1 MKLENLRSL
10 IRESINEYIKEID
23 DQGTGAMYEAKMQ
36 ACEAAIEKRE
46 TKLRSIDENEEL
58 KEMVDSSK
66 LKEIQKEITE
76 LKKYHKKLS
85 NLKAKHSN
93 KGKKK
98 EVVSDTET
106 EAAVEEADVMDNMKN
121 AMVPEME
128 DKAINE
134 SFLKMQK
141 LAGVITEA
149 QYNQKKSLIENQLE
163 EISLSGALGKVKDKI
178 VNSSIFNKLI
188 DTIVSKMSEKDKE
201 NFKTKFALSE
211 AEGGPSLEDIMS
223 KVDAANPDKN
233 VKNPE
238 ELKEELNRNT
248 LEGKIVDLVRNL
260 TGINLLALGGAPLG
274 LLINSLLGISTWGM
288 GAFIGPVISLVASLI
303 IHGISRKLLGL
314 TSNDAVVGS

>member
-1 MKLENLRSL
+1 MKLVNLRSL

-85 NLKAKHSN
+85 NLKAKHFN

-141 LAGVITEA
+141 IAG
-149 QYNQKKSLIENQLE
+149 LI
-163 EISLSGALGKVKDKI
+163 K
-178 VNSSIFNKLI
+178 
-188 DTIVSKMSEKDKE
+188 
-201 NFKTKFALSE
+201 
-211 AEGGPSLEDIMS
+211 
-223 KVDAANPDKN
+223 
-233 VKNPE
+233 
-238 ELKEELNRNT
+238 
-248 LEGKIVDLVRNL
+248 
-260 TGINLLALGGAPLG
+260 
-274 LLINSLLGISTWGM
+274 
-288 GAFIGPVISLVASLI
+288 
-303 IHGISRKLLGL
+303 
-314 TSNDAVVGS
+314 

>member
-23 DQGTGAMYEAKMQ
+23 DQGTGARYEAKMQ

-106 EAAVEEADVMDNMKN
+106 EATVEEADVMDNMKN

-141 LAGVITEA
+141 IAG
-149 QYNQKKSLIENQLE
+149 LI
-163 EISLSGALGKVKDKI
+163 K
-178 VNSSIFNKLI
+178 
-188 DTIVSKMSEKDKE
+188 
-201 NFKTKFALSE
+201 
-211 AEGGPSLEDIMS
+211 
-223 KVDAANPDKN
+223 
-233 VKNPE
+233 
-238 ELKEELNRNT
+238 
-248 LEGKIVDLVRNL
+248 
-260 TGINLLALGGAPLG
+260 
-274 LLINSLLGISTWGM
+274 
-288 GAFIGPVISLVASLI
+288 
-303 IHGISRKLLGL
+303 
-314 TSNDAVVGS
+314 

>member
-85 NLKAKHSN
+85 NLKAKHFN

-141 LAGVITEA
+141 IAG
-149 QYNQKKSLIENQLE
+149 LI
-163 EISLSGALGKVKDKI
+163 K
-178 VNSSIFNKLI
+178 
-188 DTIVSKMSEKDKE
+188 
-201 NFKTKFALSE
+201 
-211 AEGGPSLEDIMS
+211 
-223 KVDAANPDKN
+223 
-233 VKNPE
+233 
-238 ELKEELNRNT
+238 
-248 LEGKIVDLVRNL
+248 
-260 TGINLLALGGAPLG
+260 
-274 LLINSLLGISTWGM
+274 
-288 GAFIGPVISLVASLI
+288 
-303 IHGISRKLLGL
+303 
-314 TSNDAVVGS
+314 